1 MSSKEKIQ
9 KLLSLVDIKIN
20 GSRDWDIQVYNEKLY
35 SRVLAGGALAL
46 GESYMDGWWDCKT
59 IDQFIYRTLR
69 GDLKEKIIG
78 IPLILS
84 TVKAK
89 LLNLQTTSRSK
100 EVGKKHYDI
109 GNRLY
114 KLMLDKELNYSCA
127 CWKNAKNLD
136 KAQENKL
143 DLICRKIGLKKGQ
156 RVLDIGC
163 GWGSFAKH
171 AARKYKAKVVGI
183 TISKEQVKLAK
194 ENCKGLPIEIRF
206 QDYRDLNEKF
216 DHIISIGMF
225 EHVGYKNYNTFFD
238 VARKHLKDDGLFLL
252 HTIGGNRSSYG
263 GDPWV
268 LKYIFPNS
276 MLPSVAQ
283 IGKAIERKFVMEDWH
298 NFSADYEKTLLA
310 WYDNFEKSWPE
321 LAKLQD
327 EKGEL
332 IYSDRFYRM
341 WRYYLLMFAGT
352 FRARTNQLWQIV
364 LSPRGVRGGYQSIR

>member
-46 GESYMDGWWDCKT
+46 GESYMDGWWDCKA

-194 ENCKGLPIEIRF
+194 ENCKDLPIEIRF
-206 QDYRDLNEKF
+206 QDYRGLNEKF
-216 DHIISIGMF
+216 DYIVSIGMF
-225 EHVGYKNYNTFFD
+225 EHVGTKNYRNYMKI
-238 VARKHLKDDGLFLL
+238 VKKCLKNDGLFLL
-252 HTIGGNRSSYG
+252 HTIGKNKSSIG
-263 GDPWV
+263 GDPWFN
-268 LKYIFPNS
+268 KYIFPNS
-276 MLPSVAQ
+276 LVPSAQ
-283 IGKAIERKFVMEDWH
+283 QITKAAENIFVMEDWH
-298 NFSADYEKTLLA
+298 NFGAYYDKTLMA
-310 WYDNFEKSWPE
+310 WYNNFKKNWN
-321 LAKLQD
+321 KIKDCCD
-327 EKGEL
+327 E
-332 IYSDRFYRM
+332 RFYRM
-341 WRYYLLMFAGT
+341 WVFYLLSCAGA
-352 FRARTNQLWQIV
+352 FRARHLQLWQIV
-364 LSPRGVRGGYQSIR
+364 FSKNGYEGGYNSIR

>member
-1 MSSKEKIQ
+1 
-9 KLLSLVDIKIN
+9 
-20 GSRDWDIQVYNEKLY
+20 
-35 SRVLAGGALAL
+35 
-46 GESYMDGWWDCKT
+46 
-59 IDQFIYRTLR
+59 
-69 GDLKEKIIG
+69 
-78 IPLILS
+78 
-84 TVKAK
+84 
-89 LLNLQTTSRSK
+89 
-100 EVGKKHYDI
+100 
-109 GNRLY
+109 
-114 KLMLDKELNYSCA
+114 
-127 CWKNAKNLD
+127 
-136 KAQENKL
+136 
-143 DLICRKIGLKKGQ
+143 
-156 RVLDIGC
+156 
-163 GWGSFAKH
+163 
-171 AARKYKAKVVGI
+171 
-183 TISKEQVKLAK
+183 
-194 ENCKGLPIEIRF
+194 
-206 QDYRDLNEKF
+206 
-216 DHIISIGMF
+216 MF

>member
-1 MSSKEKIQ
+1 MNNEHLVRQLLAKADIQ
-9 KLLSLVDIKIN
+9 IN
-20 GSRDWDIQVYNEKLY
+20 GSRPWDIQVHDDRLY
-35 SRVLAGGALAL
+35 GRVLRSANLGL
-46 GESYMDGWWDCKT
+46 GEAYMDGWWDCAALDEFFHRLMRADLSAEVRSWRLALHALSAVVMNPQSKSRAFT
-59 IDQFIYRTLR
+59 I
-69 GDLKEKIIG
+69 GE
-78 IPLILS
+78 
-84 TVKAK
+84 
-89 LLNLQTTSRSK
+89 
-100 EVGKKHYDI
+100 EHYDI
-109 GNRLY
+109 GNDLY
-114 KLMLDKELNYSCA
+114 KLMLDPRMVYTCGY
-127 CWKNAKNLD
+127 WKQADSLAN
-136 KAQENKL
+136 AQEAKL
-143 DLICRKIGLKKGQ
+143 DLTCKKLGLKKGDH
-156 RVLDIGC
+156 VLDIGC
-163 GWGSFAKH
+163 GWGSFAKF
-171 AARKYKAKVVGI
+171 ASEKYGARVTGV
-183 TISKEQVKLAK
+183 TVSKEQVALGQKLCA
-194 ENCKGLPIEIRF
+194 GLPVDF
-206 QDYRDLNEKF
+206 QLKDYRDVEGTF
-216 DHIISIGMF
+216 DHIVSLGMF